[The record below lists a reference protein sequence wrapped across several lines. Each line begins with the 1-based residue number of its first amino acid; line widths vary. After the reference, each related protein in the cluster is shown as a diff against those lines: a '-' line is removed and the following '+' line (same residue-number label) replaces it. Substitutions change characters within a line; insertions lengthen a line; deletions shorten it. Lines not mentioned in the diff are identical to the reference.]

1 MKVWIDQDLCTG
13 DGLCAEIAPDVFT
26 MMPDGLAYVR
36 EGDKIFASSVGNPE
50 GAAGLASF
58 SDDRLDD
65 VIESA
70 EECPGE
76 CIFIEVD

>member
-1 MKVWIDQDLCTG
+1 
-13 DGLCAEIAPDVFT
+13 

-36 EGDKIFASSVGNPE
+36 EGDKIYADAVGNPQ

-58 SDDRLDD
+58 ASDRLED
-65 VIESA
+65 VVESA

-76 CIFIEVD
+76 CIFIEP

>member
-1 MKVWIDQDLCTG
+1 MRVWIDQDLCTG
-13 DGLCAEIAPDVFT
+13 DGLCAEIAPDVFV

-36 EGDKIFASSVGNPE
+36 EGEKIYAKAAGNPE

-58 SDDRLDD
+58 SEDRLED
-65 VIESA
+65 VVESA

-76 CIFIEVD
+76 CIFIELD